1 MKYLACKLELES
13 DPVKTFA
20 NQFATLETGPKSL
33 DISTLRAAN
42 PDHWK
47 KAIPIRTLTLDAVAA
62 ANSGHSGMPIG
73 MADVATVLFE
83 KHLSFDPKA
92 PEWPNRDRFILSA
105 GHGSM
110 LLYALMYLTGYEDMP
125 LAQIK
130 DFRQW
135 GAKTAGHPEFGHARG
150 IETTTGP
157 LGQGIANSVGF
168 AIAEEMQRATWGKNI
183 IDHYT
188 YVMAGDGCLMEGVS
202 HEAIGLAGMQK
213 LGHLVVFFDNNNI
226 TIDGTVDMADIT
238 DQPARFAAAGWHV
251 QSIDGHDPAA
261 IDAAIIAA
269 KKDPR
274 PSMIACKTHIALGH
288 AAQDTSK
295 GHGALTDPD
304 QLKAAK
310 EAYGAP
316 MGDFEVDPEIKK
328 QWEAMAERGAEA
340 RAAWDA
346 RFAKLSANKQAE
358 FQRMYAG
365 EAPKKLAST
374 IRALKKQTSEEQP
387 KVATRKSSE
396 MALAAINPILKE
408 TIGGSADLTGSNN
421 TKTGDLGVFNPD
433 NRKGRYLYFGVRE
446 HGMAAAM
453 NGMVLHGGTRPY
465 GGTFMCFTDYA
476 RGAMRLSALM
486 QVPVTY
492 VMTHDSI
499 GLGEDGPTH
508 QPVEHLAMLRAT
520 PNMNVIRPADTVETA
535 EAWEI
540 ALTSQKSPTVLSLTR
555 QGLPT
560 VRTEHKT
567 KNLTAQGAYVLAD
580 AEGKRQAILMATG
593 SEVSVAMAARELLQ
607 AEGIGTRVV
616 SMPCWELFAQQD
628 EAYRKRVLP
637 GGPVRVAI
645 EAGVRFGWDQWLLG
659 ERGKVGKAGFVGMDG
674 FGASAPAG
682 KLFEEFGITAKDT
695 AAMVKSLLG

>member
-1 MKYLACKLELES
+1 M
-13 DPVKTFA
+13 
-20 NQFATLETGPKSL
+20 
-33 DISTLRAAN
+33 DIAALRSAH

-47 KAIPIRTLTLDAVAA
+47 KATAIRTLTLDAVAA
-62 ANSGHSGMPIG
+62 ANSGHSGMPMG

-83 KHLSFDPKA
+83 KHLAFDPKA
-92 PEWPNRDRFILSA
+92 PHWPDRDRFILSA

-110 LLYALMYLTGYEDMP
+110 LLYSLMYLTGYEDMP
-125 LAQIK
+125 LEQIK
-130 DFRQW
+130 NFRQW

-168 AIAEEMQRATWGKNI
+168 AIAEEIQRATWGQKIVN
-183 IDHYT
+183 HNT

-202 HEAIGLAGMQK
+202 QEAIALAGMQK
-213 LGHLVVFFDNNNI
+213 LRNLIVFWDNNNI
-226 TIDGTVDMADIT
+226 TIDGTVDIADIT
-238 DQPARFAAAGWHV
+238 NQPMRFEASGWHV
-251 QSIDGHDPAA
+251 QSIDGHDPEA
-261 IDAAIIAA
+261 IDAAITAA

-295 GHGALTDPD
+295 GHGALTNAD

-316 MGDFEVDPEIKK
+316 LGAFEVPADVKA
-328 QWEAMAERGAEA
+328 QWEAMGTRGAA
-340 RAAWDA
+340 THADWHT
-346 RFAKLSANKQAE
+346 RFNNLSASKQNE
-358 FQRMYAG
+358 FKRIYAG
-365 EAPKKLAST
+365 EAPKRLAST
-374 IRALKKQTSEEQP
+374 IRALKKQISETAP
-387 KVATRKSSE
+387 SVATRKSSE
-396 MALAAINPILKE
+396 NVLAAINPIMQE

-421 TKTGDLGVFNPD
+421 TLTSDMGVFHPD
-433 NRKGRYLYFGVRE
+433 TRKGRYIYYGVRE

-453 NGMVLHGGTRPY
+453 NGMALHGGARPY

-486 QVPVTY
+486 GIPTTY

-508 QPVEHLAMLRAT
+508 QPVEHLAMMRAT
-520 PNMNVIRPADTVETA
+520 PNFNVFRPADTVETA
-535 EAWEI
+535 EAWEL
-540 ALTSQKSPTVLSLTR
+540 ALTSDKTPSMLALTR
-555 QGLPT
+555 QNLPT
-560 VRTEHKT
+560 VRLEHKG

-580 AEGKRQAILMATG
+580 ATSKRQAILLATG
-593 SEVSVAMAARELLQ
+593 SEVSIALEARDLLE

-616 SMPCWELFAQQD
+616 SMPCWELFEEQD

-637 GGPVRVAI
+637 GGPVRVAV
-645 EAGVRFGWDQWLLG
+645 EAGIRFGWDRWLFG
-659 ERGKVGKAGFVGMDG
+659 ERGKREKSGFIGMHG
-674 FGASAPAG
+674 FGASAPA
-682 KLFEEFGITAKDT
+682 EELYEQFGITAKDT
-695 AAMVKSLLG
+695 AAKVKSLLK